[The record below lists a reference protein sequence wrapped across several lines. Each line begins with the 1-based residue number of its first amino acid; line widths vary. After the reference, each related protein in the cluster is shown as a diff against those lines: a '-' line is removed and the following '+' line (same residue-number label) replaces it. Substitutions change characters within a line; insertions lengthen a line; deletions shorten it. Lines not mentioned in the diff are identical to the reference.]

1 MLPPFPHVI
10 LSVSEISC
18 FTFLVIL
25 SVSEISCFSFL
36 VILSAAKY
44 PTTEVKSICTVSSS
58 VGFFTIVQN
67 DVILLP
73 SREFASSLRFL
84 AKTVKFLC
92 HRERSVAI
100 PLRKY
105 AICTPFFIPTDCRG
119 TSCLAT
125 TIKAGKAN
133 FRLARLQLLL
143 TALYAVSFLSST
155 TPSLPPSTGL
165 SSPPFSVKTPF
176 SSKVNSPKPTIENV
190 LFTASY

>member
-1 MLPPFPHVI
+1 MKSIYLAENHPPGRLLRYARKDKKTNLASSFGG
-10 LSVSEISC
+10 SVGNADDRG
-18 FTFLVIL
+18 LY
-25 SVSEISCFSFL
+25 

-44 PTTEVKSICTVSSS
+44 PTTKVKSICTVSSS

-119 TSCLAT
+119 TSCLAMT
-125 TIKAGKAN
+125 TSRSIVRWDISLTLNMTYFFYLSLRAAG
-133 FRLARLQLLL
+133 
-143 TALYAVSFLSST
+143 VIM
-155 TPSLPPSTGL
+155 
-165 SSPPFSVKTPF
+165 
-176 SSKVNSPKPTIENV
+176 PTIGNNK
-190 LFTASY
+190 TAAS